1 MYIVPV
7 VWYKV
12 AILSCTVV
20 KASVPLLETWT
31 RDAIKVVYLETRQQP
46 LISAEEIYDLPEVV
60 LGCGRTDEREI
71 TDRGVDGDET
81 ISHR

>member
-7 VWYKV
+7 AWYKV

-31 RDAIKVVYLETRQQP
+31 RHAIKVVYLETRQHQH
-46 LISAEEIYDLPEVV
+46 ISAEEIYDLPQVV
-60 LGCGRTDEREI
+60 LGCWRTDE
-71 TDRGVDGDET
+71 
-81 ISHR
+81 